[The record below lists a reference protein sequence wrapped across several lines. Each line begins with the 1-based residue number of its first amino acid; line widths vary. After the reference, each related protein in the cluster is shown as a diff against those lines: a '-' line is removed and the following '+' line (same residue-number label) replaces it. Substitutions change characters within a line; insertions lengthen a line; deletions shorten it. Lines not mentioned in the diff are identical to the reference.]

1 MTRVV
6 ERTIRLV
13 DDGKPVPRPGEYWLT
28 RSFSERLAATLQ
40 LHREGNELFRGGNPP
55 FVFDIRTRDVERS
68 R

>member
-6 ERTIRLV
+6 ERTIRFV
-13 DDGKPVPRPGEYWLT
+13 GNEEPVPKPCEYWLT